1 MPHIYHITNLQNW
14 DSSKDDELYTAP
26 SLNDEGL
33 IHCCLDEQ
41 VADILDRYYKD
52 ATDIVVLT
60 IDTGKLRSQL
70 VYEWSPSLEA
80 TFPHIYGPI
89 NRDSVIGV
97 KQITAERD

>member
-1 MPHIYHITNLQNW
+1 MPHIYHITNLHDW
-14 DSSKDDELYTAP
+14 ESAKDEDLYISP
-26 SLNDEGL
+26 SLKDEGL

-52 ATDIVVLT
+52 KNDIVVLT
-60 IDTGKLRSQL
+60 IDTEKLRSQL

-89 NRDSVIGV
+89 NTDCVIGV
-97 KQITAERD
+97 KHIKAG